1 MHRRAWP
8 IVMAMCGALTGC
20 LDDQQ
25 ALLSHDPS
33 HTTVSFEIVF
43 GC

>member
-1 MHRRAWP
+1 MRRRAWP
-8 IVMAMCGALTGC
+8 IVMAMCGAQVGC

-25 ALLSHDPS
+25 ALLSSDPS
-33 HTTVSFEIVF
+33 CTTVSFEIVF